1 MRRLVIAAVV
11 ALVIG
16 CHSPLPGP
24 TPLPSAVPILE
35 GWLPTC
41 SDVPEPAC
49 SGVAALFALNLG
61 RTSRRVQV
69 DSGGVITVTA
79 RPECPP
85 MPDWMVPGMCWQASA
100 ETLHGR
106 ICMVVA
112 EQGPSVPADSRFG
125 YGQVGG
131 DVFGVVGEPAEEWP
145 MCV

>member
-1 MRRLVIAAVV
+1 MSRLAVLAVLSLGMGCAAP
-11 ALVIG
+11 I
-16 CHSPLPGP
+16 PGP
-24 TPLPSAVPILE
+24 IPMSSVAPILE

-49 SGVAALFALNLG
+49 SGVAALFVLNLA
-61 RTSRRVQV
+61 RNWRRVQV

-85 MPDWMVPGMCWQASA
+85 MPDWAVPGACWQASA

-106 ICMVVA
+106 ICMIVA
-112 EQGPSVPADSRFG
+112 EQGPSVPVSSRFG

-131 DVFGVVGEPAEEWP
+131 DNMAGSVSDYADK
-145 MCV
+145 CV